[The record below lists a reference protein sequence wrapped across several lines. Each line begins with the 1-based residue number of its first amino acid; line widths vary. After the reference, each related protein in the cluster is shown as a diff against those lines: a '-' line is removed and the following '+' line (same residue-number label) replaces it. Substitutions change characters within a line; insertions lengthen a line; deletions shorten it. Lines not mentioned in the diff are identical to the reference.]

1 MVIRTALGLT
11 LRRDREIGR
20 SVLGTSLPAREAE
33 GARLEQSMTGTVRAE
48 KGEPP
53 GDELCTQPLW
63 GSGDEFP
70 KLQSPPWKQLLY
82 QVFCLA
88 LSVEKMSIWVNRIFW
103 LSSEHKNEL
112 IWWQN
117 CVDCQV
123 VFPIHKEHAGKI
135 PITCSVCQ
143 EEANIATWTVDA
155 VHKLKALDIFYNTSQ
170 WYESSTV
177 Q

>member
-11 LRRDREIGR
+11 LKAKWGDWEVSSWHIPASQRGWRSDLSSQWLGLLGQKRRSPLEM
-20 SVLGTSLPAREAE
+20 SSANSL
-33 GARLEQSMTGTVRAE
+33 
-48 KGEPP
+48 
-53 GDELCTQPLW
+53 C
-63 GSGDEFP
+63 GDEFP
-70 KLQSPPWKQLLY
+70 KLQSPLWKQLLY

-123 VFPIHKEHAGKI
+123 VFPIHKEYAGKI